1 MINKKRKICV
11 IALSQEGEF
20 IYFLKIHNEKSQI
33 SSLKLIKYFKQLGA
47 SKKYVCAYKYIN
59 LYL

>member
-11 IALSQEGEF
+11 IALSQEEGEF

-47 SKKYVCAYKYIN
+47 SKKYVCAYKYI
-59 LYL
+59 